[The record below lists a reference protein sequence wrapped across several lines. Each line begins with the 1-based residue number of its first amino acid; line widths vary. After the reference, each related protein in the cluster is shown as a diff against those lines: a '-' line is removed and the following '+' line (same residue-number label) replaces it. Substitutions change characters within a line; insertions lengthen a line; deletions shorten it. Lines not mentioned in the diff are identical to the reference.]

1 MSDVLIDSL
10 LDSALVLPFLFAV
23 YLLIEILEHNLM
35 FANRTKYLLQ
45 GKLAPLMGAGIGLI
59 PQCGFSIMAT
69 NLYLAGKLSL
79 GTLIAVFIATS
90 DEAVPILIADGDTA
104 LKLLPMLAF
113 KVIYAVFIGYLTDLI
128 AKARKRKRAETEMT
142 PQREDN
148 NYPTENDTASAIS
161 EPLTDDNA
169 ETEKGCCG
177 HKLEYRKTSSDG
189 TKEKLKTYLLHPF
202 IHSLKIFLYVF
213 VITFLFGTLIY
224 YVGQDKI
231 AAFLSGSGW
240 WQPFLTALVGLIP
253 NCASSVIIA
262 RLYVMGGLTFGSCLA
277 GLCSNAGIGLALLFR
292 RNKNFAESF
301 IVALV
306 LYFSGVAVGLALSPL
321 PW

>member
-1 MSDVLIDSL
+1 MSEVLIDSL
-10 LDSALVLPFLFAV
+10 LDSLLVLPFLFAV
-23 YLLIEILEHNLM
+23 YLIIEILEHNLI

-59 PQCGFSIMAT
+59 PQCGFSVMAT

-79 GTLIAVFIATS
+79 GTLLAVFIATS
-90 DEAVPILIADGDTA
+90 DEAVPILIADGATA

-113 KVIYAVFIGYLTDLI
+113 KVIYAVFIGYLIDLI
-128 AKARKRKRAETEMT
+128 VSAKNNRKNHSLAHTEGSNDENIT
-142 PQREDN
+142 VITEQNGEK
-148 NYPTENDTASAIS
+148 NYE
-161 EPLTDDNA
+161 

-177 HKLEYRKTSSDG
+177 HKLEFKSDAANNG
-189 TKEKLKTYLLHPF
+189 VKEKLKTYLYHPF

-213 VITFLFGTLIY
+213 AITFLFGTVIY
-224 YVGQDKI
+224 YVGEDAI
-231 AAFLSGSGW
+231 ASFLSRSGR
-240 WQPFLTALVGLIP
+240 WQPFLTSLVGLIP

-292 RNKNFAESF
+292 RGKKFSETL
-301 IVALV
+301 IVTLI
-306 LYFSGVAVGLALSPL
+306 LYFSGAVAGLILSPI

>member
-1 MSDVLIDSL
+1 MSEVLLDSL
-10 LDSALVLPFLFAV
+10 SDSALVLPFLFAV
-23 YLLIEILEHNLM
+23 YLLIEILEHNLI

-59 PQCGFSIMAT
+59 PQCGFSVMAT

-128 AKARKRKRAETEMT
+128 VNARKRKKIETET
-142 PQREDN
+142 APQREGYEDF
-148 NYPTENDTASAIS
+148 TEGNVAND
-161 EPLTDDNA
+161 EVKPLTDADE

-177 HKLEYRKTSSDG
+177 HKLEYKKDSAEG
-189 TKEKLKTYLLHPF
+189 AKEKLKTYLLHPF

-224 YVGQDKI
+224 YVGEDKI
-231 AAFLSGSGW
+231 AVFLSKSGW

-277 GLCSNAGIGLALLFR
+277 GLCANAGIGLALLFR
-292 RNKNFAESF
+292 RNKNFAESL
-301 IVALV
+301 IVAVV
-306 LYFSGVAVGLALSPL
+306 LYVSGVAVGLALSPI